1 MMLPSD
7 RYLADILGL
16 TEEQYRHFQIEVRKR
31 AAEGPQP
38 AVVAGTE
45 LIIAAVS
52 LAISVGATAVSL
64 LLKPSIPQANQAPG
78 QPRQQQQTTDP
89 IIRNTSFAPRFGFD
103 SQQDIATLGSTI
115 PLVYAKREEITGTT
129 YGGIRINTPM
139 VWNQIISLGSGQL
152 LRAVFLLGES
162 AIDSVDVD
170 NFALGSNTFRGYQFD
185 DESSN
190 QTSSRLSIY
199 LSKDGGRIDGNDRVF
214 GRREDSDS
222 GSSGPSDVFRV
233 FYDSQER
240 TDFCSSNRPSTQT
253 TFGVYAPIGNNLM
266 YRVNPTIRPGVRS
279 QYQANTGDGRLNV
292 QCPNDQQQINR
303 REKFRARFA
312 GFSGIVDIDG
322 TEGTNVTTN
331 LLVNSRVTYKLF
343 RKSDWDTSF
352 GSGDDRVRCRDVAS
366 AVASRQ
372 KSFDDRIVVGE
383 LYKIGSALGVC
394 ISRTE
399 LPFAS
404 QADFEGNISQGVNVT
419 AIFKIVE
426 AGVVTAYTENTLKT
440 IDKIR
445 PLGVGLG
452 AVTAGSG
459 YAVGNYSNVALT
471 GGQGIGAT
479 ANIKVEFII
488 ELGTI
493 SGGSGYAEETYL
505 NVPLTG
511 GSGSGAEATIVVNAS
526 GVVSS
531 VTITN
536 SGSGYVAGDSLSA
549 LRSSLGG
556 GTGTDFSVPVS
567 AASNGVTSVS
577 LAQPGLGYRPN
588 DSLSAAASDLGDANG
603 NGFSV
608 LVDEVEDGGDN
619 YEAKVATTGGH
630 LLRYSTGQIPTSRA
644 CKAVEFGLRSNLGI
658 RVNGLCNFRDAKTYK
673 FADESYCE
681 EFENAEQDEIKS
693 SLYQSGVVTS
703 SVERYSFFKIKYREL
718 NSASWTTLNNIYG
731 VRSETQQSTFN
742 YIRLEFNSVKQ
753 REFAFEPLSGYEV
766 RNETHGVGTTLY
778 VLDSKL
784 PSISPVSE
792 NGTTVVFDGE
802 SVSLNEETFRITYGK
817 ADDDL
822 PDAYD
827 YEGRELKGLR
837 KTDANTYIDDYGK
850 LAETFAFSEI
860 ASSADSGPEH
870 EIVYVN
876 EIVPNTTAPLYDDLA
891 LVGINIRSSAEFQQF
906 AQFSTYVTGGKV
918 CNLLPLSGGTT
929 GATHLFPEV
938 LYDLLTNT
946 RYGAGS
952 FIKADMIDEASFT
965 AAAQWCQAR
974 KYFYDAAIAEPIN
987 IRQFAADLSATHL
1000 LQFGESDGKY
1010 FLNTALPIS
1019 DSSLQVPAPIAG
1031 LFTAGNIA
1039 EDSFQLQ
1046 YFDPED
1052 RDPIQISVK
1061 YREERPSTDLNSPG
1075 LFPVVR
1081 EVLVR
1086 EDVPEASETDPTE
1099 QVDVSDFCTSRE
1111 HAIDAAKFLIR
1122 MRRIPTHTISF
1133 ATTHDAVVSSLAP
1146 GDYIKVAMDETE
1158 YDEFNNGVVTPEGA
1172 LVSTKAL
1179 ADGTYNVVAWD
1190 GTEGT
1195 PPADATLTVSSGGKT
1210 ASPVGIVF
1218 TVKLPSTQIRVYQIE
1233 RISPTDDGTFTIEA
1247 LHMPV
1252 NSSGVLQVA
1261 DGFDTASNWV
1271 IEG

>member
-1 MMLPSD
+1 MLPSD

-38 AVVAGTE
+38 AVVAEVATVLAIVNIVIG
-45 LIIAAVS
+45 LGALAVS
-52 LAISVGATAVSL
+52 A
-64 LLKPSIPQANQAPG
+64 LLKPSIPQVGQAPG

-115 PLVYAKREEITGTT
+115 PIVYAKREEISGTT

-139 VWNQIISLGSGQL
+139 VWNQILSLGIGQL
-152 LRAVFLLGES
+152 LRGVFILGES
-162 AIDSVDVD
+162 NINSIDPT
-170 NFALGSNTFRGYQFD
+170 NFAIGSNTLSGYLFD
-185 DESSN
+185 TNSASEAG
-190 QTSSRLSIY
+190 SRVAIY
-199 LSKDGGRIDGNDRVF
+199 FSGDGGRIIGGDRVV
-214 GRREDSDS
+214 GRIETTNSNEDI
-222 GSSGPSDVFRV
+222 FRV
-233 FYDSQER
+233 FYGGQNR
-240 TDFCSSNRPSTQT
+240 TDFCSSSRPSTQT
-253 TFGVYAPIGNNLM
+253 SFGVYSLIGNDLM
-266 YRVNPTIRPGVRS
+266 YKVNPIVRPGVRS
-279 QYQANTGDGRLNV
+279 QTGPGSSTNQVNVKCPVDNTAMNTRD
-292 QCPNDQQQINR
+292 
-303 REKFRARFA
+303 KYRAEFST
-312 GFSGIVDIDG
+312 FSGIFEVNNIEGSDQGTFSDVVVGDTIKYRLFKQSDFGVTFDQYSDVDA
-322 TEGTNVTTN
+322 
-331 LLVNSRVTYKLF
+331 
-343 RKSDWDTSF
+343 
-352 GSGDDRVRCRDVAS
+352 DDAEAKDVSS
-366 AVASRQ
+366 AVASLQ
-372 KSFDDRIVVGE
+372 KTWDDRLVVGE
-383 LYKIGSALGVC
+383 IYKIGSALCVC
-394 ISRTE
+394 TNRDTAS
-399 LPFAS
+399 PFS
-404 QADFEGNISQGVNVT
+404 SEADFNGNTSFGQTVTFTFEVVEPGRVKSFSVNHLT
-419 AIFKIVE
+419 QE
-426 AGVVTAYTENTLKT
+426 AV
-440 IDKIR
+440 II
-445 PLGVGLG
+445 
-452 AVTAGSG
+452 
-459 YAVGNYSNVALT
+459 GN
-471 GGQGIGAT
+471 
-479 ANIKVEFII
+479 E
-488 ELGTI
+488 
-493 SGGSGYAEETYL
+493 
-505 NVPLTG
+505 P
-511 GSGSGAEATIVVNAS
+511 
-526 GVVSS
+526 
-531 VTITN
+531 
-536 SGSGYVAGDSLSA
+536 GDSNP
-549 LRSSLGG
+549 R
-556 GTGTDFSVPVS
+556 
-567 AASNGVTSVS
+567 
-577 LAQPGLGYRPN
+577 
-588 DSLSAAASDLGDANG
+588 
-603 NGFSV
+603 
-608 LVDEVEDGGDN
+608 E
-619 YEAKVATTGGH
+619 KATTGGH
-630 LLRYSTGQIPTSRA
+630 ILRYSRGNIANSRP
-644 CKAVEFGLRSNLGI
+644 CSIVEIGLRSNLGI
-658 RVNGLCNFRDAKTYK
+658 RINNLCNFRDTKTYK
-673 FADESYCE
+673 FADENFCE
-681 EFENAEQDEIKS
+681 PFENNPPDNIVNKF
-693 SLYQSGVVTS
+693 YQSGVISS
-703 SVERYSFFKIKYREL
+703 SVQRYSFFKVRYKESGGL
-718 NSASWTTLNNIYG
+718 SWTTLNNAFG
-731 VRSETQQSTFN
+731 VRSETQQSAFN
-742 YIRLEFNSVKQ
+742 YIRFEFSDVKQ
-753 REFAFEPLSGYEV
+753 REFEFQPLSGFEV
-766 RNETHGVGTTLY
+766 RNNFYGANAVLY
-778 VLDSKL
+778 ILESRL
-784 PSISPVSE
+784 PLINPVSE
-792 NGTTVVFDGE
+792 NGVTVVFNGE
-802 SVSLNEETFRITYGK
+802 SISLNSDNFSIVFGETDESLDETYTYDESTNPNVEPEYSGLPLV
-817 ADDDL
+817 DD
-822 PDAYD
+822 PS
-827 YEGRELKGLR
+827 
-837 KTDANTYIDDYGK
+837 YIDNYGK
-850 LAETFAFSEI
+850 LAEAFVYSEI
-860 ASSADSGPEH
+860 KSSADSGPEH

-876 EIVPNTTAPLYDDLA
+876 EIVPNATAPLYDDLA

-906 AQFSTYVTGGKV
+906 TQFSTYVTGGKV

-1019 DSSLQVPAPIAG
+1019 GSSLQVTAPIAG

-1061 YREERPSTDLNSPG
+1061 YREERPSTDLNSLG

-1086 EDVPEASETDPTE
+1086 EDVPESSETDPTE

-1210 ASPVGIVF
+1210 ASPVGVVF